1 MRIYGRGIRRRLPTM
16 LEGDRARIELAYSLL
31 FTLPGT
37 PALLWGEEIGLAEDL
52 ALEGRAAVR
61 TPMHWANERN
71 GGFSSAAGERL
82 VARVRRRR
90 PVRLR
95 RVNVASQRHDP
106 ASLLNWM
113 ERMIRLR
120 KECHEI
126 GWGTPTRLSTGE
138 GCVFA
143 HRYDWEG
150 RALLFAHNLA
160 FEPKVVEL
168 PTGSRTSPS
177 SRIC

>member
-1 MRIYGRGIRRRLPTM
+1 
-16 LEGDRARIELAYSLL
+16 
-31 FTLPGT
+31 
-37 PALLWGEEIGLAEDL
+37 
-52 ALEGRAAVR
+52 
-61 TPMHWANERN
+61 MHWSDEPN
-71 GGFSSAAGERL
+71 GGFSSAPPEQLIAPL
-82 VARVRRRR
+82 RRDGTYGFG
-90 PVRLR
+90 

-106 ASLLNWM
+106 DSLLNWM

-143 HRYDWEG
+143 HRFDWEG

-160 FEPKVVEL
+160 LEQKSIELEDGTSDVAQLADLLTGERVEPSDGAVKLEL
-168 PTGSRTSPS
+168 GSSGYRWFQIV
-177 SRIC
+177 RA